1 MNYYIN
7 HSKVVYSTGGE
18 AKVMMGGSTLGSENS
33 KLWTLA
39 HKVAV
44 EIVLRMCDEFN
55 HPPILLAWPPIKA
68 GMWLA
73 RVNYV

>member
-1 MNYYIN
+1 M
-7 HSKVVYSTGGE
+7 VYSTGGE

-33 KLWTLA
+33 TLV

-55 HPPILLAWPPIKA
+55 HTL
-68 GMWLA
+68 
-73 RVNYV
+73 